1 MSKQERAGFPS
12 MAPSEKTATSEALI
26 TTARRR
32 LHALLIVN
40 RVLAMDA
47 DGKLSFADNTNQTS
61 KAVATEMFRLLL
73 GETGDDRLKGQ
84 TAGVSFEAAVEAYLN
99 DSFGEIADGL
109 PGAFRARRS
118 TNISHFAQYRHLAV
132 LEELAKD
139 RIIRNALGGD
149 YVVTPDVVVSRS
161 AVSDDQFNLT
171 HRLVDREFGLGAT
184 LRNDTSEILHAS
196 ISCKLTIRSDRSQ
209 NSRLEALNLIR
220 MRRGRT
226 PHIVV
231 VTAEPLPSRIA
242 SIGLGTGDFD
252 CVYAL
257 ALPELRKALESSI
270 VEASKDRWKSGAA
283 KPAEVSRIRQLEL
296 LDQLEESGRLKDISD
311 LPLDLLL

>member
-1 MSKQERAGFPS
+1 MSEQESPVIPWTTPS
-12 MAPSEKTATSEALI
+12 DAAATGEALI
-26 TTARRR
+26 TFARRR
-32 LHALLIVN
+32 LHASLIGS

-47 DGKLSFADNTNQTS
+47 DGNLSFADNTNQTS

-73 GETGDDRLKGQ
+73 GETGEDRLKGQ
-84 TAGVSFEAAVEAYLN
+84 TAGVSFEAAVETYLN
-99 DSFGEIADGL
+99 ESFSEIAGGL
-109 PGAFRARRS
+109 PGAFRAGRS
-118 TNISHFAQYRHLAV
+118 TGISRFAQYRHLAV

-139 RIIRNALGGD
+139 KVIRNALGGD

-161 AVSDDQFNLT
+161 AVTDDEFNLIR
-171 HRLVDREFGLGAT
+171 RLVDREFGLGAA
-184 LRNDTSEILHAS
+184 LRDDTCEILHAS
-196 ISCKLTIRSDRSQ
+196 ISCKVTIRSDRSQ

-220 MRRGRT
+220 MRRGRA

-257 ALPELRKALESSI
+257 ALPELRKALERSI
-270 VEASKDRWKSGAA
+270 VEAATDRWKSGAA
-283 KPAEVSRIRQLEL
+283 KPAEASRIRQLEV